1 MITVRADIDDVKAD
15 FMRWQSRWP
24 DVSAS
29 EVQNDPTLKA
39 CDKAFTLTFIFAA
52 NFCKSIP
59 VSTANVFAT
68 ENSRDAF
75 AFDYERRK
83 CAKIVDGIHVCPR
96 KHSD

>member
-39 CDKAFTLTFIFAA
+39 CDKAFTLTFIFL
-52 NFCKSIP
+52 SL
-59 VSTANVFAT
+59 
-68 ENSRDAF
+68 
-75 AFDYERRK
+75 
-83 CAKIVDGIHVCPR
+83 IHI
-96 KHSD
+96 